1 MVKMTKTDVR
11 IDRSKCRI
19 GDNVFFLIGNA
30 YLALERAG
38 HEKLA
43 DEMQSKIDAEA
54 ESPGEVLKIVK
65 EYVTIV

>member
-1 MVKMTKTDVR
+1 MAKTDVK
-11 IDRSKCRI
+11 ISRSECRI
-19 GDNVFFLIGNA
+19 GDNVFFLIGTA

-38 HEKLA
+38 HNKLA
-43 DEMQSKIDAEA
+43 DEMQNKIDTEA

>member
-1 MVKMTKTDVR
+1 MTKTEVR
-11 IDRSKCRI
+11 INRSECKI
-19 GDNVFFLIGNA
+19 GDNVFYLISTA

-43 DEMQSKIDAEA
+43 DEMQNKIDAEA

>member
-1 MVKMTKTDVR
+1 MAKTDVK
-11 IDRSKCRI
+11 INRSECRI

-38 HEKLA
+38 HNKLA
-43 DEMQSKIDAEA
+43 DEMQNKIDAEA

-65 EYVTIV
+65 EYVIIV